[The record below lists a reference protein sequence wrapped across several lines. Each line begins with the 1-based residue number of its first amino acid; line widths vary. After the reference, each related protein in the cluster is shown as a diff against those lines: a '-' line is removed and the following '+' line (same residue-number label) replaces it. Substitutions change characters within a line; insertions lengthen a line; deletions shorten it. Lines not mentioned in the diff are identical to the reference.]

1 MTHSLA
7 RLSMHFTLCHNVVR
21 TSAYRAGNATK
32 PTRGKSWL
40 GLPAWVVRQTQD
52 TLPASAEAACLHK
65 LLIAIAPGWV
75 VQPLALMLLSLAC
88 KISCHPIITHCSLQP
103 TWQAC
108 HGCSCGAFNNQ
119 SDTTP
124 CAAVQQRR
132 HSVRKNARH
141 SCVCERHSWVSRFRW
156 LRQRNKQLTAA
167 LLRPRCKFTMH
178 TPSCTDTMVR
188 KTRDIRT

>member
-1 MTHSLA
+1 MRQTPHEVRVGLGCQLGLLGKP
-7 RLSMHFTLCHNVVR
+7 RTLCQLQLRLHACINCSLR
-21 TSAYRAGNATK
+21 LHLAGW
-32 PTRGKSWL
+32 SSHL
-40 GLPAWVVRQTQD
+40 Q
-52 TLPASAEAACLHK
+52 
-65 LLIAIAPGWV
+65 
-75 VQPLALMLLSLAC
+75 LMLLSLAC

-103 TWQAC
+103 SWQAC

-141 SCVCERHSWVSRFRW
+141 SCVCERHTWVSRFRW
-156 LRQRNKQLTAA
+156 LRQHNKQLTAA

-178 TPSCTDTMVR
+178 TPSAQTQW
-188 KTRDIRT
+188 